1 MGIFIFQ
8 NLLNYTLKMCIV
20 PHTFLTTKFLTMG
33 AKYTKRVQQKNI
45 PLKPMISQKKLVAL
59 KETLLKYI

>member
-1 MGIFIFQ
+1 
-8 NLLNYTLKMCIV
+8 MCIV